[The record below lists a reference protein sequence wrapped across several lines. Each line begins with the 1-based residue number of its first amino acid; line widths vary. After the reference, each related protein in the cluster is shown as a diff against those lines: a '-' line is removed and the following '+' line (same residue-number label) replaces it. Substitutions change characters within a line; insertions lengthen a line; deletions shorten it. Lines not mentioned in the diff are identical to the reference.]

1 MMDDRNGSSLKDKHS
16 KLMQPIALYVHI
28 PFCETKCPYCDF
40 NTYAKIESLIPGY
53 VSALRT
59 EIELWAGLLDD
70 PSVRTVFFGGGTPSY
85 LPSEDIFALMTTISE
100 SFSLH
105 KDAEITLEANPGDFT
120 PDKLNHFLDAGINRL
135 SIGVQ
140 SFDDGLLSLLGR
152 RHSAADAVE
161 AYRMACDAG
170 FDNVSIDLMY
180 GLPHQNIDHW
190 RETLARTSDLLPPHV
205 SLYALTLE
213 GGTPM
218 EHSVSQGSL
227 PTPDPDLAAD
237 MYALAEQQLDA
248 LGYRH
253 YEISNW
259 AADGKLGL
267 HNIVYWRNEPYLGVG
282 PGAHSSLSNH
292 RFSNLKPPREYI
304 KRLAQRATSPATT
317 LPVRD
322 HLRYENRPRSAL
334 RGGGFQTRPYNH
346 AMATQENNPKDTL
359 AAIRSIPV
367 VDTVEFIDRRLEMA
381 ETMML
386 GLRLD
391 TGVSVPA
398 FEARFGASPIEAY
411 RDIFDELLPTGL
423 VEVVDGSIRLTDKGR
438 FLSNEVFVRFFA

>member
-1 MMDDRNGSSLKDKHS
+1 
-16 KLMQPIALYVHI
+16 MQPIALYVHI

-59 EIELWAGLLDD
+59 EMELWGGLLGG

-85 LPSEDIFALMTTISE
+85 LPSNDISALMTTISE
-100 SFSLH
+100 SFSLQG
-105 KDAEITLEANPGDFT
+105 DAEITLEANPGDFT
-120 PDKLNHFLDAGINRL
+120 PDKLSHFLDAGINRL

-140 SFDDGLLSLLGR
+140 SFDDGLLRLLGR

-161 AYRMACDAG
+161 AYRMAHDAG
-170 FDNVSIDLMY
+170 YDNVSIDLMY
-180 GLPHQNIDHW
+180 GLPHQTIDHW
-190 RETLARTSDLLPPHV
+190 RESLARTGDLHPPHV

-218 EHSVSQGSL
+218 EHSVSQGTL

-237 MYALAEQQLDA
+237 MYAMAEHDLGA

-282 PGAHSSLSNH
+282 PGAHSSIDNH
-292 RFSNLKPPREYI
+292 RFSNLKPPREYV
-304 KRLAQRATSPATT
+304 KRLNGNIPSSPGKT
-317 LPVRD
+317 LPLRD
-322 HLRYENRPRSAL
+322 HLWNENNPLPARR
-334 RGGGFQTRPYNH
+334 RGRFQTCPYNH
-346 AMATQENNPKDTL
+346 AMDTQDSKPKDAL

-367 VDTVEFIDRRLEMA
+367 VDTVEFIDQRLEMA

-391 TGVSVPA
+391 TGVSVRE
-398 FEARFGASPIEAY
+398 FETRFGLSPMDVY
-411 RDIFDELLPTGL
+411 REELEELQPTGL
-423 VEVVDGSIRLTDKGR
+423 VETVEGSIRLTDKGW
-438 FLSNEVFVRFFA
+438 FLSNEVFVRFFD

>member
-1 MMDDRNGSSLKDKHS
+1 
-16 KLMQPIALYVHI
+16 MQPIALYVHI

-59 EIELWAGLLDD
+59 EIGLWAGMLGG
-70 PSVRTVFFGGGTPSY
+70 PPVRTVFFGGGTPSY
-85 LPSEDIFALMTTISE
+85 LPSDDISALMGTISE
-100 SFSLH
+100 SFPLEA
-105 KDAEITLEANPGDFT
+105 DMEITLEANPGDFT
-120 PDKLNHFLDAGINRL
+120 RDKLNHFLESGINRL

-140 SFDDGLLSLLGR
+140 SFDDGLLKLLGR

-161 AYRMACDAG
+161 AFRMARGAG

-180 GLPHQNIDHW
+180 GLPHQTIEHW
-190 RETLARTSDLLPPHV
+190 EETLARTADLRPPHV

-218 EHSVSQGSL
+218 EHSVAQGRL
-227 PTPDPDLAAD
+227 PKPDPDLAAD
-237 MYALAEQQLDA
+237 MYALAEQELGS

-282 PGAHSSLSNH
+282 PGAHSSLAGH
-292 RFSNLKPPREYI
+292 RFSNIKPPREYVR
-304 KRLAQRATSPATT
+304 RLQDHTHSPVA
-317 LPVRD
+317 LED
-322 HLRYENRPRSAL
+322 SAE
-334 RGGGFQTRPYNH
+334 GGR
-346 AMATQENNPKDTL
+346 
-359 AAIRSIPV
+359 AAIRSMPV
-367 VDTVEFIDRRLEMA
+367 VDTVEFIDPRLEMT

-391 TGVSVPA
+391 TGVSVTE
-398 FEARFGASPIEAY
+398 FEARFGVSPLDVY
-411 RDIFDELLPTGL
+411 RDALDELLPTRL
-423 VEVVDGSIRLTDKGR
+423 VETVDGCIRLTDRGR
-438 FLSNEVFVRFFA
+438 FLSNEVFVRFFD

>member
-1 MMDDRNGSSLKDKHS
+1 
-16 KLMQPIALYVHI
+16 MQPIALYVHI

-59 EIELWAGLLDD
+59 EIELWAGLLDG
-70 PSVRTVFFGGGTPSY
+70 PPVRTVFFGGGTPSY
-85 LPSEDIFALMTTISE
+85 LPSEDISALMTTISE
-100 SFSLH
+100 CFPLQN
-105 KDAEITLEANPGDFT
+105 DAEITLEANPGDFT

-140 SFDDGLLSLLGR
+140 SFDDGLLGLLGR

-161 AYRMACDAG
+161 AYRMARDAG
-170 FDNVSIDLMY
+170 YDNVSIDLMY
-180 GLPHQNIDHW
+180 GLPNQTVDHW
-190 RETLARTSDLLPPHV
+190 QESLARTADLRPPHI

-213 GGTPM
+213 GSTPM
-218 EHSVSQGSL
+218 EHSVALGTL

-237 MYALAEQQLDA
+237 MYAMAEHDLGA

-259 AADGKLGL
+259 ATDGKEGL

-282 PGAHSSLSNH
+282 PGAHSSLANH

-304 KRLAQRATSPATT
+304 KRLQDHSGSLTSLEGTAEDAQ
-317 LPVRD
+317 
-322 HLRYENRPRSAL
+322 
-334 RGGGFQTRPYNH
+334 
-346 AMATQENNPKDTL
+346 
-359 AAIRSIPV
+359 AAIQSIPV
-367 VDTVEFIDRRLEMA
+367 VDTIEFIDRRLEMA

-398 FEARFGASPIEAY
+398 FEARFGASPVDVY
-411 RDIFDELLPTGL
+411 REELNELLPTGL
-423 VEVVDGSIRLTDKGR
+423 VETVDGRIRLTDKGR
-438 FLSNEVFVRFFA
+438 FLSNEVFVRFFD

>member
-1 MMDDRNGSSLKDKHS
+1 
-16 KLMQPIALYVHI
+16 MQPIALYVHI

-53 VSALRT
+53 VAALRT
-59 EIELWAGLLDD
+59 EIELWGGLLDG

-85 LPSEDIFALMTTISE
+85 LPSNDISALMATISGSFALQD
-100 SFSLH
+100 
-105 KDAEITLEANPGDFT
+105 DAEITLEANPGDFT
-120 PDKLNHFLDAGINRL
+120 PDKLRHFLDAGINRL

-152 RHSAADAVE
+152 RHSADDAVE
-161 AYRMACDAG
+161 AYRMAHDAG
-170 FDNVSIDLMY
+170 FDDVSIDLMY
-180 GLPHQNIDHW
+180 GLPHQTIDHW
-190 RETLARTSDLLPPHV
+190 QETLARTGDLSPPHV

-218 EHSVSQGSL
+218 ENSVALGTL

-237 MYALAEQQLDA
+237 MYAMAERDLGA

-282 PGAHSSLSNH
+282 PGAHSSLAQH

-304 KRLAQRATSPATT
+304 KRLQDPSGSTT
-317 LPVRD
+317 
-322 HLRYENRPRSAL
+322 AL
-334 RGGGFQTRPYNH
+334 KGVSEDAH
-346 AMATQENNPKDTL
+346 
-359 AAIRSIPV
+359 AAIRSMPV
-367 VDTVEFIDRRLEMA
+367 VDTIEFIDRRLEMA

-391 TGVSVPA
+391 TGVSVSE
-398 FEARFGASPIEAY
+398 FEARFGASLLDEY
-411 RDIFDELLPTGL
+411 REELDELQPTGL
-423 VEVVDGSIRLTDKGR
+423 VEKVDGSIRLTDKGR
-438 FLSNEVFVRFFA
+438 FLSNEVFVRFFD